1 MSFVLLSRMKDL
13 NAFCGLHYWL
23 EVVRSMQSDLQ
34 AAATQPPS
42 LPFYFP
48 FPAGPQKEKQERKI
62 LLPFVMFKR
71 LLSMLMRPY
80 FQV

>member
-48 FPAGPQKEKQERKI
+48 
-62 LLPFVMFKR
+62 LPCRAAKGEAKKKNSPPICHV
-71 LLSMLMRPY
+71 
-80 FQV
+80 